1 MSIDWGKAQETAR
14 REGLRASPIVTGRD
28 ADGNAVVPDIDAESD
43 SLIAELQRR
52 LDYRPSNPST

>member
-14 REGLRASPIVTGRD
+14 KHGLRASPVKAGRD
-28 ADGNAVVPDIDAESD
+28 ADGAAIVEDLDEETD
-43 SLIAELQRR
+43 SLIAEITRR